1 MQLDAPTQV
10 ASGGPGSSAIAA
22 GSRAT
27 AAAGAQ
33 ILRAGGNAV
42 DAVLAAG
49 MAATV
54 AEQSIASLGG
64 GGFLLVRQPDGTTE
78 LTDFFVDTPG
88 RDLPDASLA
97 LHFLPI
103 DIQFPGTVQTFHAG
117 MGAVAVPGLLAG
129 IFAAHERYCRLPL
142 ATLTA
147 PAIRYASAGVPNEPK
162 QVVFTELIRDL
173 VVLSPESLALFAR
186 DGRFLAEGDL
196 IHNPDLATFL
206 TKVAT
211 GEVTGQTSPAFA
223 DPLLTAMV
231 NGGLVT
237 ARDLASYQVVRRDP
251 IVIERNGAVLAT
263 NPPPSFGGS
272 IIADTLTAAPLVSG
286 ERPASW
292 VDLVAALDAATE
304 RGRAS
309 TPTGPR
315 TTNGTTHISAVD
327 ASGLVAAMTISNGI
341 TAGFVIP
348 GTGIQLNNMLGEADL
363 NPAGFHAMP
372 AGLRM
377 GSMMS
382 PTILARAD
390 GSVVAL
396 GTGGSERIRSAVTE
410 VCVRLADLGEDLATA
425 VAGGR
430 IHRDN
435 SGLQVEPTVP
445 GDVITAL
452 RAAAP
457 DQVNV
462 WPAPDVYFGGVHAVV
477 RHLDGRVKAVGD
489 GRRGGWGLVVPAS

>member
-1 MQLDAPTQV
+1 M
-10 ASGGPGSSAIAA
+10 ASGGPGSAAIAA

-27 AAAGAQ
+27 AEAGAT

-42 DAVLAAG
+42 DAVLAAA
-49 MAATV
+49 MAATI
-54 AEQSIASLGG
+54 AEESIASLGG
-64 GGFLLVRQPDGTTE
+64 GGFLLVRRPDGTTE

-88 RDLPDASLA
+88 RDLPDGPLA

-117 MGAVAVPGLLAG
+117 MGSVAVPGLLAG

-142 ATLTA
+142 AALTA
-147 PAIRYASAGVPNEPK
+147 PAIEYARAGVPNEPK
-162 QVVFTELIRDL
+162 QVVFAELIRDL
-173 VVLSPESLALFAR
+173 VVLSPESLALYAR
-186 DGRFLAEGDL
+186 EGRFLGEGEL
-196 IHNPDLATFL
+196 ICNPDLASFL
-206 TKVAT
+206 SKVAI
-211 GEVTGQTSPAFA
+211 GEVVGQTSPAFA
-223 DPLLTAMV
+223 DPLLAAMA

-237 ARDLASYQVVRRDP
+237 ARDLASYEVVRRDP
-251 IVIERNGAVLAT
+251 ILIERNGALLAT

-272 IIADTLTAAPLVSG
+272 IIADTLSTAPLV
-286 ERPASW
+286 RQAQPASW
-292 VDLVAALDAATE
+292 ADLMAALDAATE
-304 RGRAS
+304 RGRATS
-309 TPTGPR
+309 APTSPR
-315 TTNGTTHISAVD
+315 TVNGTTHISAVD
-327 ASGLVAAMTISNGI
+327 ATGMVAAMTVSNGI

-396 GTGGSERIRSAVTE
+396 GSGGSERIRSAITE
-410 VCVRLADLGEDLATA
+410 VCVRLADLGEDLASA

-430 IHRDN
+430 IHRDGT
-435 SGLQVEPTVP
+435 GLQVEPTVP
-445 GDVITAL
+445 APVIEAL
-452 RAAAP
+452 RAANP
-457 DQVNV
+457 DLVNI
-462 WPAPDVYFGGVHAVV
+462 WPAPDLYFGGVHAVV
-477 RHLDGRVKAVGD
+477 RHLDGSVKAVGD